1 VIAVFLLA
9 AAAVLATAVLL
20 AASLR
25 LASPVAF
32 VLAVWLAAT
41 GEIVLLTEILSP
53 LSLARGWGYAAGEA
67 VLLALA
73 VAVWRRRGS
82 PRPPALPR
90 IALVPALRA
99 HPVLAFLAAVVALAF
114 VYQAFIAIGT
124 PPNNWD
130 SLAYHLSRAAG
141 WMQAHGVE
149 YLPAHT
155 ERQNAFQPNAE
166 IMILW
171 TFAFIARDTFAAV
184 PQLLAGVV
192 LLVSVYGI
200 GRRLGF
206 SRPAALLPAL
216 LGATLTEIALQ
227 TVTTQNDLFAAAF
240 VLACAYFALGRARID
255 LVLAGAALG
264 LALGTKLTS
273 VFALPVL
280 VGLLL
285 AGRRRQELPALLG
298 RATAWAA
305 AGFIV
310 FGLYGYAQNLAET
323 GRVLG
328 DPSASAHLQ
337 PEVTAGGTVST
348 AARIAWRLIDTSGYH
363 LPDGAAS
370 AVGDAGEAV
379 FDALGIAA
387 NPEASTTTPFAFP
400 VSSIVDEDLSYF
412 GPLGAL
418 LLPLAVCWLV
428 AWARRRAT
436 LQLALLALS
445 IPLFVLVLALAYRY
459 NGWIGR
465 FMLVPVALTLP
476 LAAWT
481 YERKLLGGRWPAAL
495 LAVVGAL
502 TLGLAH
508 TYNRAKPT
516 GIDGG
521 PAIWSMSRAEAQS
534 VMRPELT
541 PSLVA
546 FEQLVPPGKRIGTI
560 LGEDDWDYPLY
571 GERLD
576 RELVPITTAAAQPL
590 SAARLARVHWVV
602 VGSGIPGPPLEEQ
615 WLVQTPLGGWKI
627 YLRPEELGD

>member
-67 VLLALA
+67 VLLAVA
-73 VAVWRRRGS
+73 IAVWRRRGS

-90 IALVPALRA
+90 VALGPALRA

-363 LPDGAAS
+363 LPDGAAWPS
-370 AVGDAGEAV
+370 ATPERRCSTRSASPRTPRRPPPPRSRSPS
-379 FDALGIAA
+379 AA
-387 NPEASTTTPFAFP
+387 S
-400 VSSIVDEDLSYF
+400 
-412 GPLGAL
+412 
-418 LLPLAVCWLV
+418 
-428 AWARRRAT
+428 
-436 LQLALLALS
+436 
-445 IPLFVLVLALAYRY
+445 
-459 NGWIGR
+459 
-465 FMLVPVALTLP
+465 
-476 LAAWT
+476 WT
-481 YERKLLGGRWPAAL
+481 RTSRTSGRW
-495 LAVVGAL
+495 
-502 TLGLAH
+502 AH
-508 TYNRAKPT
+508 CCSRWPCA
-516 GIDGG
+516 GWWRG
-521 PAIWSMSRAEAQS
+521 PAGARPCSWRCSPSR
-534 VMRPELT
+534 
-541 PSLVA
+541 SLSSCSSWHWRTA
-546 FEQLVPPGKRIGTI
+546 
-560 LGEDDWDYPLY
+560 
-571 GERLD
+571 
-576 RELVPITTAAAQPL
+576 TTAG
-590 SAARLARVHWVV
+590 SA
-602 VGSGIPGPPLEEQ
+602 GSC
-615 WLVQTPLGGWKI
+615 WCRW
-627 YLRPEELGD
+627 R